1 MFGFNNDK
9 EMVERPENEKKF
21 SLKNKTV
28 RIIFFITLG
37 FLLVLFAILGALIA
51 VYYLGK
57 WDIKNI

>member
-1 MFGFNNDK
+1 MFGFNNNK

-21 SLKNKTV
+21 SLKNKTD

-37 FLLVLFAILGALIA
+37 FLLFLFAILGALIA

-57 WDIKNI
+57 